1 MTPKDKIFTKPIKKQ
16 FEFDEAVVSVFD
28 DMIGRS
34 VPYYGVCVDLIT
46 QILAKNL
53 AKNASV
59 IDLGCSTA
67 TTLLSIH
74 EARSDLVLS
83 GIDSSE
89 AMIKTAKDKAQ
100 AYGARL
106 NLEVG
111 DILER
116 EISGFDAVLLNYT
129 LQFIRPIK
137 RAEFV
142 AKIYNSLNENGIFVF
157 SEKII
162 YEDKK
167 FAKNMIEIYENYKQ
181 SQGYSRYE
189 IAQKREALENVLIP
203 YTEDENRT
211 LVLNAGFKR
220 VESVFKWGNFMSFVA
235 FK

>member
-1 MTPKDKIFTKPIKKQ
+1 MKDKIFTKPIKKQ

-67 TTLLSIH
+67 TTLLSIY
-74 EARSDLVLS
+74 EARGDLVLS

-142 AKIYNSLNENGIFVF
+142 AKIYNSLNENGIFIF